1 MPFVLPTIEQ
11 IENYLHDV
19 EELVI
24 NSFSAATP
32 DLPRV
37 TEAIN
42 RLWQDVLRHSPQAMP
57 GLKGLGAFEVPPPP
71 PPPPPPKSFWENSA
85 DWVADHPWTTAGI
98 GVGIIGTGLLVGYA
112 SPQIRRRARAGA
124 KKHASAAST
133 ERRQVVVVLRGDTPL
148 GLPLIYDLEKK
159 GYIVIASVSTP
170 EAVEQIESR
179 SHGYVRA
186 LVLDPNEP
194 QMIPYFLR
202 SLAST
207 MSRRFPITAAGDPHA
222 PAAAHLYVH
231 SVVSLLSLPC
241 PSTAVPPSPLEHVNL
256 HGEYLSYLQA
266 THIAP
271 LQLLQ
276 ALLPLLRATPARAK
290 DARANGLGR
299 QSIIVCL
306 PAIDA
311 RVGLPFTGAQAMSAA
326 ATLRGVDVLRREIRA
341 AGLSGIGS
349 EAAEAM
355 RNIKVT
361 VVDVGAVGLGE
372 ASDGVD
378 GLHHVADQWTPS
390 EQAAYGAAFDS
401 MLEHGAHPPPAQT
414 VQPAVAQQTIPEK
427 AEGPGTDS
435 DPEREASEAG
445 SEADVESNEGYGS
458 GVGESWP
465 QDSVPHILIAT
476 QRMGI
481 SLWLVPRA
489 SQAEKIKFVMRLR
502 PSSTLSPSSFPDFH
516 PHVTVAT
523 SPDLAAL
530 RAALP
535 ADLRPIPVRFKR
547 LQQDR
552 NQGKYF
558 MAVYVVVHSAPG
570 SALETLREHFRA
582 QLGAQAVPQLAHMSL
597 YYIDDAD
604 REERGR
610 IAEKL
615 RSELRVLESGTG
627 EESKAQLACVDDN
640 VEGEQEP
647 EILDGFDGEEIWVVK
662 CDGPVP
668 TWEILEKIP
677 LTR

>member
-1 MPFVLPTIEQ
+1 MFLCDGAVNASYAGLPQTEVGTLGTAIRTVRGTAPETRLIPATLTPTAAAIACGGNEPPNPRSSSSHSSSSRICSSTASMPLVLPTIEQ

-24 NSFSAATP
+24 NSLSAATP

-57 GLKGLGAFEVPPPP
+57 ALKGLGAFEVPPPP

-112 SPQIRRRARAGA
+112 SPQIRRRARVGA

-133 ERRQVVVVLRGDTPL
+133 ERRQVVVVLGGDTPL

-231 SVVSLLSLPC
+231 SIVSLLSLPS
-241 PSTAVPPSPLEHVNL
+241 PSTALPPAPLEHVNL

-299 QSIIVCL
+299 QSSVVCL

-311 RVGLPFTGAQAMSAA
+311 RRLCVGSMSCAA
-326 ATLRGVDVLRREIRA
+326 R
-341 AGLSGIGS
+341 
-349 EAAEAM
+349 
-355 RNIKVT
+355 
-361 VVDVGAVGLGE
+361 
-372 ASDGVD
+372 
-378 GLHHVADQWTPS
+378 
-390 EQAAYGAAFDS
+390 
-401 MLEHGAHPPPAQT
+401 
-414 VQPAVAQQTIPEK
+414 
-427 AEGPGTDS
+427 
-435 DPEREASEAG
+435 
-445 SEADVESNEGYGS
+445 
-458 GVGESWP
+458 
-465 QDSVPHILIAT
+465 SVP
-476 QRMGI
+476 
-481 SLWLVPRA
+481 
-489 SQAEKIKFVMRLR
+489 QAC
-502 PSSTLSPSSFPDFH
+502 
-516 PHVTVAT
+516 
-523 SPDLAAL
+523 
-530 RAALP
+530 
-535 ADLRPIPVRFKR
+535 
-547 LQQDR
+547 
-552 NQGKYF
+552 
-558 MAVYVVVHSAPG
+558 
-570 SALETLREHFRA
+570 
-582 QLGAQAVPQLAHMSL
+582 
-597 YYIDDAD
+597 
-604 REERGR
+604 RG
-610 IAEKL
+610 
-615 RSELRVLESGTG
+615 
-627 EESKAQLACVDDN
+627 
-640 VEGEQEP
+640 
-647 EILDGFDGEEIWVVK
+647 
-662 CDGPVP
+662 
-668 TWEILEKIP
+668 
-677 LTR
+677 

>member
-19 EELVI
+19 EELVV
-24 NSFSAATP
+24 NSLSAATP

-57 GLKGLGAFEVPPPP
+57 TLKGLGAFEVPPPP
-71 PPPPPPKSFWENSA
+71 PPPPPPKSFWENST

-112 SPQIRRRARAGA
+112 SPQIRRRARVGA
-124 KKHASAAST
+124 KKHPSAAST
-133 ERRQVVVVLRGDTPL
+133 ERRQVVVVLGGDTSL
-148 GLPLIYDLEKK
+148 GLPLVYDLEKK

-170 EAVEQIESR
+170 EAVEQIESK

-222 PAAAHLYVH
+222 PPAAHLYLH
-231 SVVSLLSLPC
+231 SVVSLLSLPS
-241 PSTAVPPSPLEHVNL
+241 PTTALPPAPLEHVNL

-271 LQLLQ
+271 LQVLQ

-311 RVGLPFTGAQAMSAA
+311 RVGLPFTSAQAMSAA
-326 ATLRGVDVLRREIRA
+326 ATLRGVDILRREIRA

-349 EAAEAM
+349 DAAEAM

-361 VVDVGAVGLGE
+361 VVDVGAVGLDDT
-372 ASDGVD
+372 SDDVE
-378 GLHHVADQWTPS
+378 GLHQLADRWTPS
-390 EQAAYGAAFDS
+390 EQAAYGTAFES
-401 MLEHGAHPPPAQT
+401 MLEHGAHRAIRRRPSDVSSFVNTVVDAVGNGRRCKNATFPVVLRHTLTRIYELFRGDRIVVGAGAGTYAFASCLPAFLLDTLLNIPYILVSIRNALLPIQPHVILPPPPAASSIAPAPPVQPT
-414 VQPAVAQQTIPEK
+414 QPAVAQQTIPEK
-427 AEGPGTDS
+427 PEGPGTDS
-435 DPEREASEAG
+435 DPERDASEAG

-458 GVGESWP
+458 GVGESW
-465 QDSVPHILIAT
+465 V
-476 QRMGI
+476 
-481 SLWLVPRA
+481 SLKSR
-489 SQAEKIKFVMRLR
+489 
-502 PSSTLSPSSFPDFH
+502 
-516 PHVTVAT
+516 
-523 SPDLAAL
+523 
-530 RAALP
+530 P
-535 ADLRPIPVRFKR
+535 AD
-547 LQQDR
+547 
-552 NQGKYF
+552 
-558 MAVYVVVHSAPG
+558 A
-570 SALETLREHFRA
+570 
-582 QLGAQAVPQLAHMSL
+582 
-597 YYIDDAD
+597 
-604 REERGR
+604 
-610 IAEKL
+610 
-615 RSELRVLESGTG
+615 
-627 EESKAQLACVDDN
+627 
-640 VEGEQEP
+640 
-647 EILDGFDGEEIWVVK
+647 
-662 CDGPVP
+662 
-668 TWEILEKIP
+668 
-677 LTR
+677 